1 MEKEK
6 FDLLNIEYPKN
17 LLCAVRGSLEADE
30 PTELTEDVLAGI
42 QYALST
48 LKDRE
53 RFVMLRRELGDEK
66 VDKFLN
72 AINRRCEADLIF
84 CGSLGY
90 QANLQNF
97 RDPIAR
103 TFMDVDCEEYLRV
116 HVLEGMPQREQAEK
130 EINAFYDSLTEE
142 QKGAWDDIS
151 SYLVSLELDLTKLAH
166 YAGFM
171 FANEMLVYT
180 EPGYSPNLVLSLR
193 YRSFM
198 SEWFGADFKL
208 WYEKEKMAS

>member
-1 MEKEK
+1 MKTQEMIILNNEEMLQKMLGVIESVSKDFPRIKE
-6 FDLLNIEYPKN
+6 EYEQ
-17 LLCAVRGSLEADE
+17 S
-30 PTELTEDVLAGI
+30 I
-42 QYALST
+42 
-48 LKDRE
+48 
-53 RFVMLRRELGDEK
+53 FMLRRELGDEK

-142 QKGAWDDIS
+142 QKGARDDIS

>member
-1 MEKEK
+1 MNTQVMTILNNEEMLKKMLGEIERVCKDFPHIKE
-6 FDLLNIEYPKN
+6 EYEQ
-17 LLCAVRGSLEADE
+17 SLF
-30 PTELTEDVLAGI
+30 I
-42 QYALST
+42 
-48 LKDRE
+48 
-53 RFVMLRRELGDEK
+53 LRRELGDEK
-66 VDKFLN
+66 IDRLLD
-72 AINRRCEADLIF
+72 AINRRCEADLFF

-116 HVLEGMPQREQAEK
+116 NVLQGMPQRDQAEA
-130 EINAFYDSLTEE
+130 EIDAFYHSLTEV
-142 QKGAWDDIS
+142 QKGAWEAIS

-166 YAGFM
+166 YSGFM

-180 EPGYSPNLVLSLR
+180 EPGYTPNLVLSLR
-193 YRSFM
+193 YRHFM

-208 WYEKEKMAS
+208 WYEKDQKAEELIA

>member
-1 MEKEK
+1 MKTQEMIILNNEEMLQKMLGVIESVSKDFPRIKE
-6 FDLLNIEYPKN
+6 EYEQ
-17 LLCAVRGSLEADE
+17 S
-30 PTELTEDVLAGI
+30 I
-42 QYALST
+42 
-48 LKDRE
+48 
-53 RFVMLRRELGDEK
+53 FMLRRELGDEK

-142 QKGAWDDIS
+142 QKGAWDAIS

-193 YRSFM
+193 YRSFV

>member
-1 MEKEK
+1 MKTQEMIILNNEEMLQKMLGVIESVSKDFPRIKE
-6 FDLLNIEYPKN
+6 EYEQ
-17 LLCAVRGSLEADE
+17 S
-30 PTELTEDVLAGI
+30 I
-42 QYALST
+42 
-48 LKDRE
+48 
-53 RFVMLRRELGDEK
+53 FMLRRELGDEK

>member
-1 MEKEK
+1 MKTQEMIILNNEEMLQKMLGVIESVSKDFPRIKE
-6 FDLLNIEYPKN
+6 EYEQ
-17 LLCAVRGSLEADE
+17 S
-30 PTELTEDVLAGI
+30 I
-42 QYALST
+42 
-48 LKDRE
+48 
-53 RFVMLRRELGDEK
+53 FMLRRELGDEK

-142 QKGAWDDIS
+142 QKGAWDAIS